1 MHMNEAA
8 AASIGGGRDM
18 AVLARP
24 GRIAALDAARG
35 VALVCMAIFHGAW
48 DVAFLH
54 IVRFD
59 PGASIGWTVFAR
71 AIAGSFLMLVGIS
84 LVLSVRNGFRWKPY
98 LRRLA
103 MIVAAAALVSLA
115 TYFVMPEGWIFFGI
129 LHQIALASVL
139 GLAFLRI
146 PAPLVL
152 VAALAVFLLPFFFRD
167 PVFAQPALWWVGL
180 APKPPTSFD
189 YVPVFPWFGVVLAGM
204 ALAKFGLARGW
215 DRRLA
220 AWQPRRAP
228 GRWLA
233 FGGRHSLAVYL
244 IHQPLLY
251 AFFFALA
258 AIVAPNGAENAS
270 RADCVERCV
279 AVGKDAPSCQTYC
292 GCVFDA
298 LKERQLMAP
307 FLARTLNDD
316 QTMRV
321 QETVAVCSATT
332 FPPVDEAPASPQPEN

>member
-8 AASIGGGRDM
+8 AASLDGARDVT
-18 AVLARP
+18 AAAPSAR
-24 GRIAALDAARG
+24 IEALDVARG
-35 VALVCMAIFHGAW
+35 VALVCMAVFHGAW

-84 LVLSVRNGFRWKPY
+84 LVLSVRNGFRPKPY
-98 LRRLA
+98 LKRLA

-139 GLAFLRI
+139 ALAFLRL
-146 PAPLVL
+146 PPRGLFL
-152 VAALAVFLLPFFFRD
+152 AAVAVFALPFVFRD

-180 APKPPTSFD
+180 APKPPASFD
-189 YVPVFPWFGVVLAGM
+189 YVPLFPWFGVVLFGM
-204 ALAKFGLARGW
+204 ASAKLGVALGW

-220 AWQPRRAP
+220 TWQPRFAP
-228 GRWLA
+228 ARWLA

-279 AVGKDAPSCQTYC
+279 AVGKDEPSCQTYC
-292 GCVFDA
+292 GCVFGE

-307 FLARTLNDD
+307 FLARTLDDD
-316 QTMRV
+316 QTLRV

-332 FPPVDEAPASPQPEN
+332 FPPVDEAPASPTP

>member
-1 MHMNEAA
+1 MIEAVA
-8 AASIGGGRDM
+8 APMGGGRDV
-18 AVLARP
+18 AVAARSS
-24 GRIAALDAARG
+24 RIAALDVARG

-54 IVRFD
+54 LVRFD

-84 LVLSVRNGFRWKPY
+84 LVLSVRYGFRPKPY

-139 GLAFLRI
+139 GLAFLRLS
-146 PAPLVL
+146 ARGLF
-152 VAALAVFLLPFFFRD
+152 VAAVAGFALPFFFRD

-180 APKPPTSFD
+180 APRPPASFD
-189 YVPVFPWFGVVLAGM
+189 YVPVFPWFGVVLFGM
-204 ALAKFGLARGW
+204 ALAKLGVARGW
-215 DRRLA
+215 DRGLA
-220 AWQPRRAP
+220 AWQPDFAP

-244 IHQPLLY
+244 IHQPVLY
-251 AFFFALA
+251 ALFFALA

-279 AVGKDAPSCQTYC
+279 AVGKDEPSCQIYC
-292 GCVFDA
+292 GCVFDT
-298 LKERQLMAP
+298 LKQRQLMAA

-316 QTMRV
+316 QTLRV

-332 FPPVDEAPASPQPEN
+332 FPPVDEAPASPAP